1 MIDEISEKISAGQF
15 EFSKHAVDQSILREV
30 NVAGHTRADCVRGN
44 HLKII
49 QMTNTG
55 PAA

>member
-30 NVAGHTRADCVRGN
+30 TLQDIRELIAYGKS
-44 HLKII
+44 LKII